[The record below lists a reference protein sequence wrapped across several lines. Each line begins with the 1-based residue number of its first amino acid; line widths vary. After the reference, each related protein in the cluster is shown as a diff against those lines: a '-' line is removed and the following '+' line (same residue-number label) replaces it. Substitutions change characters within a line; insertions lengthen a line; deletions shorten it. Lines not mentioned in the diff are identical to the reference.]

1 MGSCTAVDTITE
13 SVQGSGILTDSV
25 RLPEISTAPITTQ
38 NNTSMDSVS
47 AVKDGAITQLEGQV
61 RQLCL
66 VVRFLVKF
74 VRSIYYIVF
83 VLVFVECGYK
93 ELTTCYFVTI
103 EKIVDDVLRHNKII
117 DGPVK

>member
-38 NNTSMDSVS
+38 NNTSLDSVS

-66 VVRFLVKF
+66 VERFLAKF
-74 VRSIYYIVF
+74 KYILHRILTSICSSL
-83 VLVFVECGYK
+83 VLV
-93 ELTTCYFVTI
+93 
-103 EKIVDDVLRHNKII
+103 VDL
-117 DGPVK
+117 